1 MYTLIQLS
9 IFIQYNGTQL
19 FDKDI
24 GNDDL
29 EEEQV
34 LDYYPEDIDDSET
47 EKYLGGFAVYE
58 NKVVIYGSDGLYIAD
73 VCSSLLQWNKR
84 VKKVDDTECYS
95 HWLIL

>member
-1 MYTLIQLS
+1 MTSMCSSVTGISSRYKKNIFSFLFCCVYTHS

-47 EKYLGGFAVYE
+47 QKYIGGFAVYE

-73 VCSSLLQWNKR
+73 VCS
-84 VKKVDDTECYS
+84 
-95 HWLIL
+95 

>member
-1 MYTLIQLS
+1 MYTLIQ
-9 IFIQYNGTQL
+9 FQYNGTQL
-19 FDKDI
+19 FDRDI

-34 LDYYPEDIDDSET
+34 LDYYPEDIDDSE
-47 EKYLGGFAVYE
+47 KYLGGFAVYE
-58 NKVVIYGSDGLYIAD
+58 NKVVIYGSEGLYIAD

-84 VKKVDDTECYS
+84 IKKIDDTECYS